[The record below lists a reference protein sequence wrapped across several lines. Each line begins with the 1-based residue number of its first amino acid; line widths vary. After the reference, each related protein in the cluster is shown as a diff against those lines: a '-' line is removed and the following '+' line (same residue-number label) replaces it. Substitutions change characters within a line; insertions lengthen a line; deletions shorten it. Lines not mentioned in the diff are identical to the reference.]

1 MYIRKDLYLGDPIV
15 DEWVKTPT
23 SIHEDTVSIL
33 SLTQWVKDLVLLQAA
48 LRPQMWLESGVAV
61 L

>member
-15 DEWVKTPT
+15 DEWVKNPT